1 MKEILILNAL
11 DNKNLEKADLKNEE
25 LKKLKINFQNHS
37 IDFLE
42 KNKILF
48 NPVFSQKDGLAEVFY
63 NISSWYYSNNFNMY
77 AAFFGQLSIRLRD
90 DFNAMNLLLSGI
102 LNDLNFDNLA
112 LNNLE
117 KLDEKN
123 LYFYKI
129 FKMRLAFL
137 EKLNRNKIFLREIN
151 NFVTKYPN
159 QLEMKKLL
167 ADKYRKLKEYK
178 KAIDIYSQLITVE
191 KLENRS
197 DILYSRGISFE
208 RIDNWE
214 KAEKDFK
221 SSLKLNPNDPYV
233 MNYLAYSWL
242 DRKIKIQE
250 ALELLKKA
258 VNLEPLDGYI
268 MDSLGWAYY
277 MSKNF
282 QQSIYHLEKA
292 VSLLPDDATLNDHLG
307 DAYWMSGR
315 KLEAK
320 SQWKK
325 VLLLD
330 PNYKEKER
338 IKKKNSK
345 RILAKYEFFVQRNFT
360 CKVKS
365 FFGSIK

>member
-1 MKEILILNAL
+1 MNKPTSNHLEKIDLSTFDYNFIRAVNIWLNFKKKKTISIEDDCIPIICLHSALFYKNKKNVEESDKYFKKIEQQNFSSFRLKEILILNAL

-25 LKKLKINFQNHS
+25 LKKLNINFQNHS

-214 KAEKDFK
+214 KAEKI
-221 SSLKLNPNDPYV
+221 LK
-233 MNYLAYSWL
+233 
-242 DRKIKIQE
+242 
-250 ALELLKKA
+250 AL
-258 VNLEPLDGYI
+258 
-268 MDSLGWAYY
+268 
-277 MSKNF
+277 
-282 QQSIYHLEKA
+282 
-292 VSLLPDDATLNDHLG
+292 
-307 DAYWMSGR
+307 
-315 KLEAK
+315 
-320 SQWKK
+320 
-325 VLLLD
+325 
-330 PNYKEKER
+330 
-338 IKKKNSK
+338 
-345 RILAKYEFFVQRNFT
+345 
-360 CKVKS
+360 
-365 FFGSIK
+365 

>member
-1 MKEILILNAL
+1 
-11 DNKNLEKADLKNEE
+11 
-25 LKKLKINFQNHS
+25 
-37 IDFLE
+37 
-42 KNKILF
+42 
-48 NPVFSQKDGLAEVFY
+48 
-63 NISSWYYSNNFNMY
+63 
-77 AAFFGQLSIRLRD
+77 
-90 DFNAMNLLLSGI
+90 
-102 LNDLNFDNLA
+102 
-112 LNNLE
+112 
-117 KLDEKN
+117 
-123 LYFYKI
+123 
-129 FKMRLAFL
+129 
-137 EKLNRNKIFLREIN
+137 
-151 NFVTKYPN
+151 
-159 QLEMKKLL
+159 
-167 ADKYRKLKEYK
+167 
-178 KAIDIYSQLITVE
+178 
-191 KLENRS
+191 
-197 DILYSRGISFE
+197 
-208 RIDNWE
+208 
-214 KAEKDFK
+214 
-221 SSLKLNPNDPYV
+221 

-338 IKKKNSK
+338 IKKKIQK
-345 RILAKYEFFVQRNFT
+345 GF
-360 CKVKS
+360 
-365 FFGSIK
+365 